1 MSRTSRTRLLVPL
14 SLSLLIVALLIAGAA
29 IDRLTQSSLFS
40 DTEAAN
46 TAGADTE
53 VRITATPRPDG
64 SIRLGLQQQD
74 PDGAWSDVE
83 YPRFNIV
90 PADAEPNRRLH
101 SSTLT
106 VSTTADAYTLAD
118 AYYDQARQIVQ
129 PSVHLPSNPR
139 IWCLLHETADNDAG
153 RAWCQGFTDGLDD
166 EAVET
171 IRYTDLRTGVGQ
183 VVGRISAGDV
193 PHLLAA
199 GKVEELFGLLG
210 AFAQFPGGSPAPVA
224 FPLNTIDP
232 EPPAG
237 ASYCVIGHGDN
248 TFWGLTF
255 DAAVAG
261 ASHLGVNL
269 QHAGLASAEQRA
281 ARIRECIADEVEAIA
296 VTLAETEHVGDAIRE
311 ARAAGIPVVTFNSG
325 AATARSVG
333 SMLHLGLD
341 DRKAG
346 EIVGARL
353 TADGVEGPVLCLVH
367 EPPNVGLAERCQ
379 GLDGT
384 YGEVENVSL
393 AEGFGPLSERLAV
406 GDVGAV
412 VLLNAADVE
421 AVAGLIDASGHAP
434 TLAVIGFDTALVLQ
448 MLSGRVSFAVWDH
461 GTLQGYLAVAL
472 AALADTSFLVPD
484 LVFNGAQLLI
494 EPSILTAEDMT
505 RLLTQSGG

>member
-1 MSRTSRTRLLVPL
+1 MRRTSRKRLLIPL

-29 IDRLTQSSLFS
+29 IDRMTQSALFA

-46 TAGADTE
+46 TAVADTE
-53 VRITATPRPDG
+53 VRITATPQPDG

-74 PDGAWSDVE
+74 PDGAWGDVQ
-83 YPRFNIV
+83 YPRFNIL
-90 PADAEPNRRLH
+90 PADAQPNRRLH

-106 VSTTADAYTLAD
+106 VSTTADVYTLAD
-118 AYYDQARQIVQ
+118 AYYDHARQIAQ
-129 PSVHLPSNPR
+129 PGALTPPDPK
-139 IWCLLHETADNDAG
+139 IWCLLHDAEDNDAG
-153 RAWCQGFTDGLDD
+153 RAYCQGFVDGLSED
-166 EAVET
+166 AVET
-171 IRYTDLRTGVGQ
+171 FRYTDLRTGVGQ
-183 VVGRISAGDV
+183 VVGRIARGDV

-210 AFAQFPGGSPAPVA
+210 AFARFPGGSPAPVA
-224 FPLNTIDP
+224 FPLDTIDP
-232 EPPAG
+232 EPPDG
-237 ASYCVIGHGDN
+237 ATYCVIGHGDN
-248 TFWGLTF
+248 SFWGLTF

-261 ASHLGVNL
+261 ANHLGVNL
-269 QHAGLASAEQRA
+269 QHVGLASAEERA
-281 ARIRECIADEVEAIA
+281 ARIRECIADDVDAIA

-379 GLDGT
+379 GLDDT
-384 YGEVENVSL
+384 FGEVEKLSL
-393 AEGFGPLSERLAV
+393 ADGFGPLSDRLAV

-421 AVAGLIDASGHAP
+421 AVAGLIDASGHSP

-505 RLLTQSGG
+505 RLLTRSGG

>member
-1 MSRTSRTRLLVPL
+1 MSNWCTRRFLVPL
-14 SLSLLIVALLIAGAA
+14 SLCLIVAALLIAGAA
-29 IDRLTQSSLFS
+29 IDRIMQSALFS

-46 TAGADTE
+46 TAGAQSE

-64 SIRLGLQQQD
+64 SIRFGLQQLD
-74 PDGAWSDVE
+74 PNGAWGDVQ
-83 YPRFNIV
+83 YPRFNIL

-101 SSTLT
+101 SSPLT
-106 VSTTADAYTLAD
+106 VSSETDVYTLAD
-118 AYYDQARQIVQ
+118 AYYDHARHIAQ
-129 PSVHLPSNPR
+129 PTVLTPPDPK
-139 IWCLLHETADNDAG
+139 IWCLLHDADDNDAG
-153 RAWCQGFTDGLDD
+153 RAYCQGFVDGLGED
-166 EAVET
+166 AVET
-171 IRYTDLRTGVGQ
+171 FRYTDLRTGVGQ
-183 VVGRISAGDV
+183 VVGRIAGGDV

-210 AFAQFPGGSPAPVA
+210 AFARFPGGAPAPVA
-224 FPLNTIDP
+224 FPLDTIDP

-237 ASYCVIGHGDN
+237 ADYCVIGHGDN
-248 TFWGLTF
+248 SFWGLTF

-261 ASHLGVNL
+261 ASHFGVNL
-269 QHAGLASAEQRA
+269 DHVGLTSAEERA
-281 ARIRECIADEVEAIA
+281 ARIRECIAQDVDAIA
-296 VTLAETEHVGDAIRE
+296 VTLAETEHVADAIRE

-325 AATARSVG
+325 AGTARAVG

-346 EIVGARL
+346 EIVGTRL
-353 TADGVEGPVLCLVH
+353 TAEGVQGTALCLVH

-379 GLDGT
+379 GLDDT
-384 YGEVENVSL
+384 YGDVEKLSL
-393 AEGFGPLSERLAV
+393 ADGFGPVSQRLAD

-412 VLLNAADVE
+412 VLLNAADVD
-421 AVAGLIDASGHAP
+421 AVADLIEASGHTP

-461 GTLQGYLAVAL
+461 ATLQGYLAVAL

-505 RLLTQSGG
+505 TLLARAGG